1 MQSDKELNMTGEH
14 IVKAYDEELQ
24 HLNNTIVEMAGLTE
38 AQLEGA
44 IKALVNR
51 DAELAYR
58 LIDNDDRIDDLN
70 YEVDTQAMRLLALRQ
85 PMALD
90 LRNVVA
96 ALKISADL
104 ERIADYAT
112 NMARRTIPLTET
124 ASIGPIHVIPR
135 MARLV
140 MTMMNNVIEA
150 YIAQDADKAH
160 EVWQADEEVDEMY
173 VGLFRELLT
182 YMMEDARRITPCS
195 HVLFMAKNIE
205 RMGDHVTNIC
215 ETIHFLV
222 HGDRYRQD
230 RHRKTRSDRLLTDV
244 DSGE

>member
-1 MQSDKELNMTGEH
+1 MTGEH
-14 IVKAYDEELQ
+14 IVTAYDKELKQ
-24 HLNNTIVEMAGLTE
+24 LNSTIIEMAGLTE
-38 AQLEGA
+38 AQVDTA
-44 IKALVNR
+44 IQALVNR
-51 DAELAYR
+51 DSDLAYR
-58 LIDNDDRIDDLN
+58 VIDGDDRIDELN
-70 YEVDTQAMRLLALRQ
+70 YEVDTQAMQLLALRQ

-124 ASIGPIHVIPR
+124 APVGPIHTIPR

-140 MTMMNNVIEA
+140 TTMMKNVIDA
-150 YIAQDADKAH
+150 YIAHDADKALA
-160 EVWQADEEVDEMY
+160 VWRDDEEVDEMY
-173 VGLFRELLT
+173 VSLFRELLT
-182 YMMEDARRITPCS
+182 YMMEDAERITPCT

-215 ETIHFLV
+215 ETIYFLV
-222 HGDRYRQD
+222 HGERLREDRP
-230 RHRKTRSDRLLTDV
+230 RKTRSDRLLTDV

>member
-1 MQSDKELNMTGEH
+1 MTGEH

-44 IKALVNR
+44 IQALVNR
-51 DAELAYR
+51 DAELAYHI
-58 LIDNDDRIDDLN
+58 IDDDDRIDELN

-124 ASIGPIHVIPR
+124 ETIGPIHVIPR

-140 MTMMNNVIEA
+140 MAMMNDVIDA

-160 EVWQADEEVDEMY
+160 TIWEADGEVDAMY
-173 VGLFRELLT
+173 VSLFRELLT

-205 RMGDHVTNIC
+205 RMGDHITNIC

-222 HGDRYRQD
+222 HGERLRQD
-230 RHRKTRSDRLLTDV
+230 RTRQTRSDRLLTDL
-244 DSGE
+244 DAKD